1 MLEPLRHTGRMRA
14 RRLADN
20 RGIAWIAL
28 CACALACSTPEA
40 QQHHAAPA
48 AVASSPAQR
57 DALGHIADTAFA
69 ATVARLSEPPGF
81 FDTDNL
87 ISNESSY
94 LHVIPRLRAL
104 GVHGGAYVGVGP
116 DQNYSYIAA
125 IRPTIAYLVDVR
137 RDNLVQHLMY
147 KGLFARASHRIE
159 FLCLWL
165 GRRLPPDV
173 AAWDTRSIDAIVKYV
188 DAAPR
193 DDALA
198 RRTAGEIV
206 AAAVATGIPLSEDD
220 RATMRRFHAEFVR
233 LGLGLR
239 FTSFGRTPRSYYPTL
254 RDLVLAQDTA
264 GQERSYLAREDD
276 WRDVKRLHD
285 ANRIIPVVGNLAGPR
300 ALPGIARDVRA
311 SGATVSAFYTSNVEF
326 YLWGGTDFATY
337 ARNVVALPR
346 DAHSVII
353 RSYFG
358 RQFGDAHPL
367 AVPGFVSVQL
377 LQPLD
382 DFAARWGADGWSS
395 YRALVTL
402 GAR

>member
-1 MLEPLRHTGRMRA
+1 MRTE
-14 RRLADN
+14 RPADN
-20 RGIAWIAL
+20 RGSTAILL
-28 CACALACSTPEA
+28 CACACAIACSTPEA
-40 QQHHAAPA
+40 QEHRAPA
-48 AVASSPAQR
+48 AVAAPQAQR
-57 DALGHIADTAFA
+57 VALTRIADTAFA
-69 ATVARLSEPPGF
+69 AIVARLAEPPGF

-94 LHVIPRLRAL
+94 LHVVPRLRAL
-104 GVHGGAYVGVGP
+104 GVQGGAYVGVGP

-147 KGLFARASHRIE
+147 KGLFARASHRLE

-173 AAWDTRSIDAIVKYV
+173 AAWDDRSIDEIVRYV

-198 RRTAGEIV
+198 RRTSQELV
-206 AAAVATGIPLSEDD
+206 DAAIATGIPLSGKD
-220 RATMRRFHAEFVR
+220 RVTLRRVHAEFVR

-239 FTSFGRTPRSYYPTL
+239 FTSFGRAPRAYYPTL
-254 RDLVLAQDTA
+254 RDLVLGQDTS

-276 WRDVKRLHD
+276 WRYVKRLHD
-285 ANRIIPVVGNLAGPR
+285 ANRIIPVVGNVAGPR

-311 SGATVSAFYTSNVEF
+311 AGATVSAFYTSNVEF
-326 YLWGGTDFATY
+326 YLWGGADFSTY

-382 DFAARWGADGWSS
+382 DFAARWGADGWPS